1 MPSQNASPQ
10 QSPPSDAPRPSAAQL
25 AAMVEA
31 AYILDACIRHLDAGI
46 PRKVQRDGFPYDKV
60 VFVIVT
66 RKLCD
71 REGTVLLAHGCLRTR
86 AAEGRPRREQES

>member
-31 AYILDACIRHLDAGI
+31 AYILDAIR
-46 PRKVQRDGFPYDKV
+46 R
-60 VFVIVT
+60 
-66 RKLCD
+66 
-71 REGTVLLAHGCLRTR
+71 
-86 AAEGRPRREQES
+86 